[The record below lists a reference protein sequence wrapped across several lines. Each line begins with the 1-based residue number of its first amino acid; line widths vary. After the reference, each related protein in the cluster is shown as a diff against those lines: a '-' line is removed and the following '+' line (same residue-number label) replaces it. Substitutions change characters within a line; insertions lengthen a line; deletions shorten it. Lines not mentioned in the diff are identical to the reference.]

1 MFSSAGTVHSGPGWL
16 AWSVPGLLAL
26 GLVVAVA
33 LPMAQPGGDY
43 YQDYLEYWAAG
54 RLILNHQNPYDPHLL
69 YPLQVEQRPDLTAPV
84 MMWNPPWTLPL
95 VMPFGLLPC
104 PVGYLLW
111 ETMLLVLV
119 LWAAFWTWQLYQ
131 GPGRYY
137 WLSAAISLSFIP
149 TYFALHFAQISPVV
163 WLGLVGFLYFE
174 KRGHDGLAGA
184 ATMLAAVKP
193 QLVYLF
199 ALALLVWI
207 LKQRRWRVLGGAA
220 LAFLTTSAI
229 SVAFDPGVF
238 GHFWKEL
245 SQNPPTHFNSPT
257 LGTFLRL
264 GLDKNE
270 FRWQYVPTV
279 AGLIWLGYYW
289 KKHHQAWSWS
299 EQAPVL
305 VLASFLTA
313 SYGAW
318 QFDQVVM
325 LLPILQSAVWI
336 CRSGLH
342 SMIGF
347 AVLALVGF
355 DILALWMRDI
365 LYSDYHWFIWMTPM
379 ILYYY
384 LTLRSQWKNR
394 VSVSAKTSEVFQTSA

>member
-1 MFSSAGTVHSGPGWL
+1 
-16 AWSVPGLLAL
+16 
-26 GLVVAVA
+26 
-33 LPMAQPGGDY
+33 
-43 YQDYLEYWAAG
+43 
-54 RLILNHQNPYDPHLL
+54 
-69 YPLQVEQRPDLTAPV
+69 
-84 MMWNPPWTLPL
+84 
-95 VMPFGLLPC
+95 
-104 PVGYLLW
+104 
-111 ETMLLVLV
+111 
-119 LWAAFWTWQLYQ
+119 
-131 GPGRYY
+131 
-137 WLSAAISLSFIP
+137 
-149 TYFALHFAQISPVV
+149 
-163 WLGLVGFLYFE
+163 
-174 KRGHDGLAGA
+174 
-184 ATMLAAVKP
+184 
-193 QLVYLF
+193 
-199 ALALLVWI
+199 
-207 LKQRRWRVLGGAA
+207 
-220 LAFLTTSAI
+220 
-229 SVAFDPGVF
+229 
-238 GHFWKEL
+238 
-245 SQNPPTHFNSPT
+245 
-257 LGTFLRL
+257 
-264 GLDKNE
+264 LDKNE

-279 AGLIWLGYYW
+279 VGLIWLVYYW
-289 KKHHQAWSWS
+289 NKHHQDWSWS

>member
-1 MFSSAGTVHSGPGWL
+1 
-16 AWSVPGLLAL
+16 
-26 GLVVAVA
+26 
-33 LPMAQPGGDY
+33 
-43 YQDYLEYWAAG
+43 
-54 RLILNHQNPYDPHLL
+54 
-69 YPLQVEQRPDLTAPV
+69 
-84 MMWNPPWTLPL
+84 
-95 VMPFGLLPC
+95 
-104 PVGYLLW
+104 
-111 ETMLLVLV
+111 
-119 LWAAFWTWQLYQ
+119 
-131 GPGRYY
+131 
-137 WLSAAISLSFIP
+137 
-149 TYFALHFAQISPVV
+149 
-163 WLGLVGFLYFE
+163 
-174 KRGHDGLAGA
+174 
-184 ATMLAAVKP
+184 
-193 QLVYLF
+193 
-199 ALALLVWI
+199 
-207 LKQRRWRVLGGAA
+207 
-220 LAFLTTSAI
+220 
-229 SVAFDPGVF
+229 
-238 GHFWKEL
+238 
-245 SQNPPTHFNSPT
+245 
-257 LGTFLRL
+257 
-264 GLDKNE
+264 LDKNE

-279 AGLIWLGYYW
+279 AGMIWLVYYW
-289 KKHHQAWSWS
+289 NKHHQAWIWS